1 MTLDEFVEKLED
13 LQARG
18 HGGEEVMTW
27 VNVGTAAWVTDV
39 ESTVVFTGSP
49 PAILISAA
57 T

>member
-1 MTLDEFVEKLED
+1 MTLDEFIRELQD
-13 LQARG
+13 LQAAG
-18 HGGEEVMTW
+18 HGGETVLTW

>member
-1 MTLDEFVEKLED
+1 MTLDEFARQLDD
-13 LQARG
+13 LRLAG
-18 HGGEEVMTW
+18 HGHEQVMTW
-27 VNVGTAAWVTDV
+27 VNVGTAAGVTDV